1 MVTAG
6 SFGTKLPCIASH
18 EGTGTVVA
26 VGSAVS
32 DFKKGDRVMAGLPR
46 NRCGHCPDCLG
57 PENYKHYCQ
66 RVEGYGGVTLDGA
79 FAEYM
84 IADARESSKVPDQVS
99 FETAAPLACAGVTVW
114 RGVLQAELK
123 AGETIALVGAG
134 GGLGHLGCQFARAL
148 GLQVIGIDARDEGLE
163 LAKASGANVVV
174 DARQGKEK
182 VVEEVKKVTNGMG
195 ADATVNVSDHAE
207 AAGLACALT
216 KMHGTMIQIAQPDLV
231 SIPFL
236 ELIFRDIRIKGSLIS
251 SRAEAQRMLDVVAE
265 HNITVKTNPFFGLR
279 EIPKLVELA
288 HSGKMAGKGV
298 VIVEDKEIEKVKA
311 GKAGRL

>member
-26 VGSAVS
+26 VGAAVS

-57 PENYKHYCQ
+57 PDNYKHYC
-66 RVEGYGGVTLDGA
+66 RNLEGYGGVTLDGA

-84 IADARESSKVPDQVS
+84 IADARESTKVPDKVS
-99 FETAAPLACAGVTVW
+99 FETAAPLACAGITIW

-134 GGLGHLGCQFARAL
+134 GGLGHLGCQFAHAL
-148 GLQVIGIDARDEGLE
+148 GLQVIGIDARDEGIE

-174 DARQGKEK
+174 DARKGKEK
-182 VVEEVKKVTNGMG
+182 VVAEVQKVTNGMG
-195 ADATVNVSDHAE
+195 ADATVNVSDNSE
-207 AAGLACALT
+207 SAALACAVT
-216 KMHGTMIQIAQPDLV
+216 KMHGTMVQLAQPDFV
-231 SIPFL
+231 SIPFA
-236 ELIFRDIRIKGSLIS
+236 ELIFRDIRVKGSLIS
-251 SRAEAQRMLDVVAE
+251 SRTEAQRMLDLVAK
-265 HNITVKTNPFFGLR
+265 HDISVKTNPFFGLK

-298 VIVEDKEIEKVKA
+298 VIVEEKEIEKVRA
-311 GKAGRL
+311 GETGLL